1 MDRGVA
7 RGKLD
12 EATREAAASAIAWTT
27 DLDDLAGC
35 ELVLEAVPERLP
47 LKLEIFGVLDRVL
60 DPAAI
65 MATNTSSIPII
76 DVAMGT
82 SRPQQVLGMHFFNPA
97 TVMKLVEVIS
107 TQLTAPEVTEAA
119 TAFAT
124 DTLGK
129 RVVPA
134 PDRAG
139 FVVNKLLVPYICQ
152 AIEMYE
158 SGHASASDID
168 DAMKLG
174 AGHPMGP
181 FDAGRPDRSRR
192 VPVHSRVAVRRVRR
206 ALLRAAAAAAPHGG
220 RGPAGTQDRP
230 RLLRVL
236 SQPGTALCT
245 NFRRLRGTIP
255 HNLRKFVP
263 PAGGGGPGLS
273 LEGDGQIGLPVA
285 AQPPEVDEVLS
296 HVSPQEPGHAEL
308 GVLLDVDQFVGEQ
321 HPPAGAVVVAEH
333 EDEPSQGHA
342 VHSG

>member
-1 MDRGVA
+1 MRQIGTVGVIGVGTMGSGVVEVAARNGLQVVAREATPELVEAGRIRVEKSMDRGVA

-12 EATREAAASAIAWTT
+12 EATRDTAAAAVTWTT

-35 ELVLEAVPERLP
+35 DLVLEAVPERLP
-47 LKLEIFGVLDRVL
+47 LKLEIFAVLDRVL
-60 DPAAI
+60 EPSAI

-82 SRPQQVLGMHFFNPA
+82 SRPEQVLGMHFFNPA

-107 TQLTAPEVTEAA
+107 TQLTAPEVTTAA

-158 SGHASASDID
+158 SGHASATDID

-181 FDAGRPDRSRR
+181 LTLADLIGLDVCLFTAESLHAEYAERFYAPPPLLRRMVAAGRLGRKT
-192 VPVHSRVAVRRVRR
+192 
-206 ALLRAAAAAAPHGG
+206 G
-220 RGPAGTQDRP
+220 RG
-230 RLLRVL
+230 
-236 SQPGTALCT
+236 
-245 NFRRLRGTIP
+245 FY
-255 HNLRKFVP
+255 
-263 PAGGGGPGLS
+263 
-273 LEGDGQIGLPVA
+273 EY
-285 AQPPEVDEVLS
+285 
-296 HVSPQEPGHAEL
+296 
-308 GVLLDVDQFVGEQ
+308 
-321 HPPAGAVVVAEH
+321 
-333 EDEPSQGHA
+333 
-342 VHSG
+342 

>member
-1 MDRGVA
+1 MEIGTIGVIGVGTMGSGVVEVAARSGLQVVAREATPELVEAGRSRVEKSMDRGVV

-12 EATREAAASAIAWTT
+12 EAARDAASAAITWTT
-27 DLDDLAGC
+27 DLGDLGDC
-35 ELVLEAVPERLP
+35 HLVLEAVPETLP
-47 LKLEIFGVLDRVL
+47 LKLEIFGVLDQVL
-60 DPAAI
+60 DPSAI

-107 TQLTAPEVTEAA
+107 TQLTAPEVTEAV
-119 TAFAT
+119 TSFAT

-129 RVVPA
+129 RVVAA

-181 FDAGRPDRSRR
+181 LTLADLIGLDVCLFTAESLYAEYAERFYAPPPLLRRMVAAGRLGRKT
-192 VPVHSRVAVRRVRR
+192 
-206 ALLRAAAAAAPHGG
+206 G
-220 RGPAGTQDRP
+220 RG
-230 RLLRVL
+230 
-236 SQPGTALCT
+236 
-245 NFRRLRGTIP
+245 FY
-255 HNLRKFVP
+255 
-263 PAGGGGPGLS
+263 
-273 LEGDGQIGLPVA
+273 EY
-285 AQPPEVDEVLS
+285 
-296 HVSPQEPGHAEL
+296 
-308 GVLLDVDQFVGEQ
+308 
-321 HPPAGAVVVAEH
+321 
-333 EDEPSQGHA
+333 
-342 VHSG
+342 

>member
-1 MDRGVA
+1 MEIGTIGVIGIGTMGSGIVEVAARNGLRVVAQEGSPDLVEAGRSRVEGSMDRGVA

-12 EATREAAASAIAWTT
+12 EATREAASAAVTWTT
-27 DLDDLAGC
+27 DLGDMAGC
-35 ELVLEAVPERLP
+35 DLVLEAVPENLAM
-47 LKLEIFGVLDRVL
+47 KLEIFGVLDRVL
-60 DPAAI
+60 DPSAI

-107 TQLTAPEVTEAA
+107 TQLTAPEVTAAA

-129 RVVPA
+129 RVVAA

-158 SGHASASDID
+158 SGHVSAADID

-181 FDAGRPDRSRR
+181 LTLADLIGLDVCLFTAESLYAEYAERFYAPPPLLRRMVAAGRLGRKT
-192 VPVHSRVAVRRVRR
+192 
-206 ALLRAAAAAAPHGG
+206 G
-220 RGPAGTQDRP
+220 RG
-230 RLLRVL
+230 
-236 SQPGTALCT
+236 
-245 NFRRLRGTIP
+245 FY
-255 HNLRKFVP
+255 
-263 PAGGGGPGLS
+263 
-273 LEGDGQIGLPVA
+273 EY
-285 AQPPEVDEVLS
+285 
-296 HVSPQEPGHAEL
+296 
-308 GVLLDVDQFVGEQ
+308 
-321 HPPAGAVVVAEH
+321 
-333 EDEPSQGHA
+333 
-342 VHSG
+342 

>member
-1 MDRGVA
+1 MEISTVGVIGVGTMGSGVVEVAARSGLQVVAREATPELVEAGRGRVEKSMDRGVA

-12 EATREAAASAIAWTT
+12 EAARDAASAAIAWTT

-35 ELVLEAVPERLP
+35 QLVLEAVPERLP

-82 SRPQQVLGMHFFNPA
+82 SRPEQVLGMHFFNPA

-124 DTLGK
+124 NTLGK

-181 FDAGRPDRSRR
+181 LTLADLIGLDVCLFTAESLYAEYAERFYAPPPLLRRMVAAGR
-192 VPVHSRVAVRRVRR
+192 
-206 ALLRAAAAAAPHGG
+206 LG
-220 RGPAGTQDRP
+220 RKT
-230 RLLRVL
+230 
-236 SQPGTALCT
+236 
-245 NFRRLRGTIP
+245 
-255 HNLRKFVP
+255 
-263 PAGGGGPGLS
+263 
-273 LEGDGQIGLPVA
+273 GQGFY
-285 AQPPEVDEVLS
+285 EY
-296 HVSPQEPGHAEL
+296 
-308 GVLLDVDQFVGEQ
+308 
-321 HPPAGAVVVAEH
+321 
-333 EDEPSQGHA
+333 
-342 VHSG
+342 

>member
-1 MDRGVA
+1 MEIGRVGVVGVGTMGSGVVEVVARNGLQVVAREATPELVEAGRARVEGSMDRGVA

-12 EATREAAASAIAWTT
+12 EATREAASAAVSWTT
-27 DLDDLAGC
+27 DLEDLAGC
-35 ELVLEAVPERLP
+35 DLVLEAVPENLP

-60 DPAAI
+60 DSGAI

-82 SRPQQVLGMHFFNPA
+82 SRPEQVLGMHFFNPA
-97 TVMKLVEVIS
+97 TVMKLVEIIA
-107 TQLTAPEVTEAA
+107 TQLTAPAVTEAA

-158 SGHASASDID
+158 SGHASATDID

-181 FDAGRPDRSRR
+181 LTLADLIGLDVCLFTAESLHAEYAERFYAPPPLLRRMVAAGR
-192 VPVHSRVAVRRVRR
+192 
-206 ALLRAAAAAAPHGG
+206 LG
-220 RGPAGTQDRP
+220 RKTG
-230 RLLRVL
+230 
-236 SQPGTALCT
+236 
-245 NFRRLRGTIP
+245 
-255 HNLRKFVP
+255 
-263 PAGGGGPGLS
+263 
-273 LEGDGQIGLPVA
+273 
-285 AQPPEVDEVLS
+285 
-296 HVSPQEPGHAEL
+296 
-308 GVLLDVDQFVGEQ
+308 
-321 HPPAGAVVVAEH
+321 
-333 EDEPSQGHA
+333 
-342 VHSG
+342 SGFYQY

>member
-1 MDRGVA
+1 MEISTVGVIGVGTMGSGVVEVAARNGLQVVAREATPELVEAGRVRVERSMDRGVA

-12 EATREAAASAIAWTT
+12 EAARDAASAAVTWTT

-35 ELVLEAVPERLP
+35 QLVLEAVPERLP

-139 FVVNKLLVPYICQ
+139 FVVNKLLIPYICQ

-158 SGHASASDID
+158 SGHASATDID

-181 FDAGRPDRSRR
+181 LTLADLIGLDVCLFTAESLYAEYAERFYAPPPLLRRMVAAGRLGRKT
-192 VPVHSRVAVRRVRR
+192 
-206 ALLRAAAAAAPHGG
+206 G
-220 RGPAGTQDRP
+220 RG
-230 RLLRVL
+230 
-236 SQPGTALCT
+236 
-245 NFRRLRGTIP
+245 FY
-255 HNLRKFVP
+255 
-263 PAGGGGPGLS
+263 
-273 LEGDGQIGLPVA
+273 EY
-285 AQPPEVDEVLS
+285 
-296 HVSPQEPGHAEL
+296 
-308 GVLLDVDQFVGEQ
+308 
-321 HPPAGAVVVAEH
+321 
-333 EDEPSQGHA
+333 
-342 VHSG
+342 

>member
-1 MDRGVA
+1 MEIGTVGVIGVGTMGSGIVEVAARNGLQVVAREATPELVEAGRSRVEGSMDRGVA

-12 EATREAAASAIAWTT
+12 EATREAASAAIVWTT
-27 DLDDLAGC
+27 DLADLAPC
-35 ELVLEAVPERLP
+35 DLVLEAVPERLS
-47 LKLEIFGVLDRVL
+47 LKHEIFGVLDRVL

-82 SRPQQVLGMHFFNPA
+82 SRPEQVLGMHFFNPA

-129 RVVPA
+129 RVVTA

-152 AIEMYE
+152 AIDMYE
-158 SGHASASDID
+158 SGHASATDID

-181 FDAGRPDRSRR
+181 LTLADLIGLDVCLFTAESLYAEYAERFYAPPPLLRRMVAAGRLGRKT
-192 VPVHSRVAVRRVRR
+192 
-206 ALLRAAAAAAPHGG
+206 G
-220 RGPAGTQDRP
+220 RG
-230 RLLRVL
+230 
-236 SQPGTALCT
+236 
-245 NFRRLRGTIP
+245 FY
-255 HNLRKFVP
+255 
-263 PAGGGGPGLS
+263 
-273 LEGDGQIGLPVA
+273 EY
-285 AQPPEVDEVLS
+285 
-296 HVSPQEPGHAEL
+296 
-308 GVLLDVDQFVGEQ
+308 
-321 HPPAGAVVVAEH
+321 
-333 EDEPSQGHA
+333 
-342 VHSG
+342 

>member
-1 MDRGVA
+1 MQIGTVGVIGVGTMGSGIVEVVARSGLQVVACEATPELAEAGRARVEGSMDRGVA

-12 EATREAAASAIAWTT
+12 EATREAASAAVTWTT

-35 ELVLEAVPERLP
+35 NLVLEAVTENLP
-47 LKLEIFGVLDRVL
+47 LKLEVFGVLDRVL
-60 DPAAI
+60 DGGAI

-82 SRPQQVLGMHFFNPA
+82 SRPEQVLGMHFFNPA

-107 TQLTAPEVTEAA
+107 TQLTVPAVTEAA

-158 SGHASASDID
+158 SQHASATDID

-181 FDAGRPDRSRR
+181 LTLADLIGLDVCLFTAESLYEEYAERFYAPPPLLRRMVAAGRLGRKT
-192 VPVHSRVAVRRVRR
+192 
-206 ALLRAAAAAAPHGG
+206 G
-220 RGPAGTQDRP
+220 RG
-230 RLLRVL
+230 
-236 SQPGTALCT
+236 
-245 NFRRLRGTIP
+245 FY
-255 HNLRKFVP
+255 
-263 PAGGGGPGLS
+263 
-273 LEGDGQIGLPVA
+273 EY
-285 AQPPEVDEVLS
+285 
-296 HVSPQEPGHAEL
+296 
-308 GVLLDVDQFVGEQ
+308 
-321 HPPAGAVVVAEH
+321 
-333 EDEPSQGHA
+333 
-342 VHSG
+342 

>member
-1 MDRGVA
+1 MEIGTIGVIGVGTMGSGVVEVAARSGLRVVARESSPELVEAGRSRVEKSMDRGVA

-12 EATREAAASAIAWTT
+12 EAARDAASAAITWTT
-27 DLDDLAGC
+27 DLGDLAGC
-35 ELVLEAVPERLP
+35 DLVLEAVPETLP
-47 LKLEIFGVLDRVL
+47 LKLEIFGVLDQVL
-60 DPAAI
+60 DPSAI

-107 TQLTAPEVTEAA
+107 TQLTAPEVTAA
-119 TAFAT
+119 VTSFAT

-129 RVVPA
+129 RVVAA

-181 FDAGRPDRSRR
+181 LTLADLIGLDVCLFTAESLYAEYAERFYAPPPLLRRMVAAGRLGRKT
-192 VPVHSRVAVRRVRR
+192 
-206 ALLRAAAAAAPHGG
+206 G
-220 RGPAGTQDRP
+220 RG
-230 RLLRVL
+230 
-236 SQPGTALCT
+236 
-245 NFRRLRGTIP
+245 FY
-255 HNLRKFVP
+255 
-263 PAGGGGPGLS
+263 
-273 LEGDGQIGLPVA
+273 EY
-285 AQPPEVDEVLS
+285 
-296 HVSPQEPGHAEL
+296 
-308 GVLLDVDQFVGEQ
+308 
-321 HPPAGAVVVAEH
+321 
-333 EDEPSQGHA
+333 
-342 VHSG
+342 

>member
-1 MDRGVA
+1 MRQIGTVGVIGVGTMGSGVVEVAARNGLQVVAREATPELVEAGRGRVEKSMDRGVA

-12 EATREAAASAIAWTT
+12 EATRDAAAAAVTWTT
-27 DLDDLAGC
+27 DLDDLGGC
-35 ELVLEAVPERLP
+35 DLVLEAVPERLP

-82 SRPQQVLGMHFFNPA
+82 SRPEQVLGMHFFNPA

-107 TQLTAPEVTEAA
+107 TQLTAPEVAEAA

-158 SGHASASDID
+158 SGHASATDID

-181 FDAGRPDRSRR
+181 LTLADLIGLDVCLFTAESLYAEYGERFYAPPPLLRRMVAAGRLGRKT
-192 VPVHSRVAVRRVRR
+192 
-206 ALLRAAAAAAPHGG
+206 G
-220 RGPAGTQDRP
+220 RGFYDY
-230 RLLRVL
+230 
-236 SQPGTALCT
+236 
-245 NFRRLRGTIP
+245 
-255 HNLRKFVP
+255 
-263 PAGGGGPGLS
+263 
-273 LEGDGQIGLPVA
+273 
-285 AQPPEVDEVLS
+285 
-296 HVSPQEPGHAEL
+296 
-308 GVLLDVDQFVGEQ
+308 
-321 HPPAGAVVVAEH
+321 
-333 EDEPSQGHA
+333 
-342 VHSG
+342 

>member
-1 MDRGVA
+1 MEIGTVGVIGVGTMGSGVVEVAARSGVQVVARESSPELVEAGRSRVEKSMDRGVA

-12 EATREAAASAIAWTT
+12 EAARDAASAAITWTT
-27 DLDDLAGC
+27 DLGDLGDC
-35 ELVLEAVPERLP
+35 HLVLEAVPETLP
-47 LKLEIFGVLDRVL
+47 LKLEIFGVLDQVL
-60 DPAAI
+60 DPSAI

-107 TQLTAPEVTEAA
+107 TQLTAPEVTKAVA
-119 TAFAT
+119 SFAT

-129 RVVPA
+129 RVVAA

-181 FDAGRPDRSRR
+181 LTLADLIGLDVCLFTAESLYAEYAERFYAPPPLLRRMVAAGRLGRKT
-192 VPVHSRVAVRRVRR
+192 
-206 ALLRAAAAAAPHGG
+206 G
-220 RGPAGTQDRP
+220 RG
-230 RLLRVL
+230 
-236 SQPGTALCT
+236 
-245 NFRRLRGTIP
+245 FY
-255 HNLRKFVP
+255 
-263 PAGGGGPGLS
+263 
-273 LEGDGQIGLPVA
+273 EY
-285 AQPPEVDEVLS
+285 
-296 HVSPQEPGHAEL
+296 
-308 GVLLDVDQFVGEQ
+308 
-321 HPPAGAVVVAEH
+321 
-333 EDEPSQGHA
+333 
-342 VHSG
+342 

>member
-1 MDRGVA
+1 MEIGTIGVVGIGTMGSGIVEVAARNGLRVVAQEASPEIVEAGRNRVEGSMERGVA

-12 EATREAAASAIAWTT
+12 AETRDVASAAITWTT
-27 DLDDLAGC
+27 DLDDMAGC
-35 ELVLEAVPERLP
+35 DLVLEAVPEILP

-60 DPAAI
+60 GPSAI

-82 SRPQQVLGMHFFNPA
+82 SRPEQVLGMHFFNPA

-158 SGHASASDID
+158 SGQASATDID

-181 FDAGRPDRSRR
+181 LTLADLIGLDVCLFTAESLYAEYAERFYAPPPLLRRMVAAGRLGRKT
-192 VPVHSRVAVRRVRR
+192 
-206 ALLRAAAAAAPHGG
+206 G
-220 RGPAGTQDRP
+220 RG
-230 RLLRVL
+230 
-236 SQPGTALCT
+236 
-245 NFRRLRGTIP
+245 FY
-255 HNLRKFVP
+255 
-263 PAGGGGPGLS
+263 
-273 LEGDGQIGLPVA
+273 EY
-285 AQPPEVDEVLS
+285 
-296 HVSPQEPGHAEL
+296 
-308 GVLLDVDQFVGEQ
+308 
-321 HPPAGAVVVAEH
+321 
-333 EDEPSQGHA
+333 
-342 VHSG
+342 

>member
-1 MDRGVA
+1 MEIGTIGVVGIGTMGSGIVEVAARNGLRVVAQEAFPEIAEAGRARVEGSMERGVA

-12 EATREAAASAIAWTT
+12 AETRDAASAAITWTT

-35 ELVLEAVPERLP
+35 DLVLEAVPEILA

-60 DPAAI
+60 DPSAI

-82 SRPQQVLGMHFFNPA
+82 SRPEQVLGMHFFNPA

-119 TAFAT
+119 TAFAA

-129 RVVPA
+129 RVVAA

-152 AIEMYE
+152 AIDMYE
-158 SGHASASDID
+158 SGHASATDID

-181 FDAGRPDRSRR
+181 LTLADLIGLDVCLFTAESLYAEYAERFYAPPPLLRRMVAAGRLGRKT
-192 VPVHSRVAVRRVRR
+192 
-206 ALLRAAAAAAPHGG
+206 G
-220 RGPAGTQDRP
+220 RG
-230 RLLRVL
+230 
-236 SQPGTALCT
+236 
-245 NFRRLRGTIP
+245 FY
-255 HNLRKFVP
+255 
-263 PAGGGGPGLS
+263 
-273 LEGDGQIGLPVA
+273 EY
-285 AQPPEVDEVLS
+285 
-296 HVSPQEPGHAEL
+296 
-308 GVLLDVDQFVGEQ
+308 
-321 HPPAGAVVVAEH
+321 
-333 EDEPSQGHA
+333 
-342 VHSG
+342 

>member
-1 MDRGVA
+1 MEISTVGVIGVGTMGSGVVEVAARSGLQVVAREATPELVEAGRGRVEKSMDRGVA

-12 EATREAAASAIAWTT
+12 EAARDAASAAIAWTT

-35 ELVLEAVPERLP
+35 QLVLEAVPERLP

-82 SRPQQVLGMHFFNPA
+82 SRPEQVLGMHFFNPA

-124 DTLGK
+124 KTLGK

-181 FDAGRPDRSRR
+181 LTLADLIGLDVCLFTAESLYAEYAERFYTPPPLLRRMVAAGR
-192 VPVHSRVAVRRVRR
+192 
-206 ALLRAAAAAAPHGG
+206 LG
-220 RGPAGTQDRP
+220 RKT
-230 RLLRVL
+230 
-236 SQPGTALCT
+236 
-245 NFRRLRGTIP
+245 
-255 HNLRKFVP
+255 
-263 PAGGGGPGLS
+263 
-273 LEGDGQIGLPVA
+273 GQGFY
-285 AQPPEVDEVLS
+285 EY
-296 HVSPQEPGHAEL
+296 
-308 GVLLDVDQFVGEQ
+308 
-321 HPPAGAVVVAEH
+321 
-333 EDEPSQGHA
+333 
-342 VHSG
+342 

>member
-12 EATREAAASAIAWTT
+12 EATREAASAAIAWTT

-35 ELVLEAVPERLP
+35 DLVLEAVPENLP

-82 SRPQQVLGMHFFNPA
+82 SRPEQVLGMHFFNPA

-158 SGHASASDID
+158 SGHASAEDID
-168 DAMKLG
+168 EAMKLG

-181 FDAGRPDRSRR
+181 LTLADLIGLDVCLFTAESLHAEYAERFYAPPPLLRRMVAAGRLGRKTRR
-192 VPVHSRVAVRRVRR
+192 
-206 ALLRAAAAAAPHGG
+206 G
-220 RGPAGTQDRP
+220 
-230 RLLRVL
+230 
-236 SQPGTALCT
+236 
-245 NFRRLRGTIP
+245 FY
-255 HNLRKFVP
+255 
-263 PAGGGGPGLS
+263 
-273 LEGDGQIGLPVA
+273 EY
-285 AQPPEVDEVLS
+285 
-296 HVSPQEPGHAEL
+296 
-308 GVLLDVDQFVGEQ
+308 
-321 HPPAGAVVVAEH
+321 
-333 EDEPSQGHA
+333 
-342 VHSG
+342 

>member
-1 MDRGVA
+1 MEIGTVGVIGVGTMGSGIVEVAARNGLQVVAREATPELVEAGRGRVEKSMDRGVA

-12 EATREAAASAIAWTT
+12 EAARDAASAAVTWTT
-27 DLDDLAGC
+27 DLDDLASC
-35 ELVLEAVPERLP
+35 DLVLEAVPENLA

-82 SRPQQVLGMHFFNPA
+82 SRPEQVLGMHFFNPA

-107 TQLTAPEVTEAA
+107 TQLTAPEVTAAA
-119 TAFAT
+119 TAFAA

-158 SGHASASDID
+158 SGHASATDID
-168 DAMKLG
+168 EAMKLG

-181 FDAGRPDRSRR
+181 LTLADLIGLDVCLFTAESLHAEYAERFYAPPPLLRRMVAAGRLGRKT
-192 VPVHSRVAVRRVRR
+192 
-206 ALLRAAAAAAPHGG
+206 G
-220 RGPAGTQDRP
+220 RG
-230 RLLRVL
+230 
-236 SQPGTALCT
+236 
-245 NFRRLRGTIP
+245 FY
-255 HNLRKFVP
+255 
-263 PAGGGGPGLS
+263 
-273 LEGDGQIGLPVA
+273 EY
-285 AQPPEVDEVLS
+285 
-296 HVSPQEPGHAEL
+296 
-308 GVLLDVDQFVGEQ
+308 
-321 HPPAGAVVVAEH
+321 
-333 EDEPSQGHA
+333 
-342 VHSG
+342 

>member
-1 MDRGVA
+1 MEIGTVGVIGVGTMGSGIVEVVARNGLRVLAREATPELVEAGRARVEGSMDRGVA

-12 EATREAAASAIAWTT
+12 EAAREAASAAVTWTT
-27 DLDDLAGC
+27 DLDDMAGC
-35 ELVLEAVPERLP
+35 DLVLEAVPENLT

-82 SRPQQVLGMHFFNPA
+82 SRPEQVLGMHFFNPA

-107 TQLTAPEVTEAA
+107 TQLTAPAVTAA
-119 TAFAT
+119 AAAFAT

-158 SGHASASDID
+158 SGHASATDID

-181 FDAGRPDRSRR
+181 LTLADLIGLDVCLFTAESLHAEYAERFYAPPPLLRRMVAAGRLGRKT
-192 VPVHSRVAVRRVRR
+192 
-206 ALLRAAAAAAPHGG
+206 G
-220 RGPAGTQDRP
+220 RGFYDY
-230 RLLRVL
+230 
-236 SQPGTALCT
+236 
-245 NFRRLRGTIP
+245 
-255 HNLRKFVP
+255 
-263 PAGGGGPGLS
+263 
-273 LEGDGQIGLPVA
+273 
-285 AQPPEVDEVLS
+285 
-296 HVSPQEPGHAEL
+296 
-308 GVLLDVDQFVGEQ
+308 
-321 HPPAGAVVVAEH
+321 
-333 EDEPSQGHA
+333 
-342 VHSG
+342 

>member
-1 MDRGVA
+1 MEISTVGVIGVGTMGSGVVEVAARNGLQVVAREATPELVEAGRGRVEKSMDRGVA

-12 EATREAAASAIAWTT
+12 EAARDAASAAIAWTT
-27 DLDDLAGC
+27 DLEDLAGC
-35 ELVLEAVPERLP
+35 QLVLEAVPERLP

-60 DPAAI
+60 DPSAI

-82 SRPQQVLGMHFFNPA
+82 SRPEQVLGMHFFNPA

-181 FDAGRPDRSRR
+181 LTLADLIGLDVCLFTAESLYAEYAERFYAPPPLLRRMVAAGRLGRKT
-192 VPVHSRVAVRRVRR
+192 
-206 ALLRAAAAAAPHGG
+206 G
-220 RGPAGTQDRP
+220 RGFYDY
-230 RLLRVL
+230 
-236 SQPGTALCT
+236 
-245 NFRRLRGTIP
+245 
-255 HNLRKFVP
+255 
-263 PAGGGGPGLS
+263 
-273 LEGDGQIGLPVA
+273 
-285 AQPPEVDEVLS
+285 
-296 HVSPQEPGHAEL
+296 
-308 GVLLDVDQFVGEQ
+308 
-321 HPPAGAVVVAEH
+321 
-333 EDEPSQGHA
+333 
-342 VHSG
+342 